1 MKFNER
7 KYLSAFKIPGRYG
20 APTIGRYNSHTSK
33 HTFYW
38 EFQSSQMNLTEIGLL
53 WGNIQ
58 EAGCKEHRV
67 RISTLPSLWWKM
79 LWKMAA
85 VSTHHLFQPILRTG
99 TRWPTQ
105 RTLDREWVWDGH
117 LIGRNDSEARP
128 RQSDLSPRNLTGTW
142 QLSHGFPCESAVQ
155 WPQTLNVDD
164 NRSCMAI
171 ATEQDRDEQREA
183 RMRTPHAEGEKEP
196 VNRGRGKGQTETL
209 YHPPGCWQS
218 SLLAS
223 SPALVFFNNYPVF
236 FFPLFFG

>member
-171 ATEQDRDEQREA
+171 ATEQDRWTERSKDENPTCWGRERAREQGQRE
-183 RMRTPHAEGEKEP
+183 RTDRDTVPP
-196 VNRGRGKGQTETL
+196 SWLLTEF
-209 YHPPGCWQS
+209 S
-218 SLLAS
+218 SCFKSCTCVLQ
-223 SPALVFFNNYPVF
+223 
-236 FFPLFFG
+236 